1 MSATDLQG
9 SDWRP
14 VHRAKTY
21 ELVLDRIEEQISS
34 GRLVVGDRL
43 PSERQLSEVLG
54 VSRVAVREALRV
66 LEAMGVI
73 VQGTGSGPDAG
84 TVLTAQ
90 PAEAL
95 ARLVRLHVTL
105 ASVGSRDVVRA
116 RIALERE
123 SARLAAT
130 NATAA
135 DHDQLLRHLA
145 AMDDPAV
152 TPEVFNDEDTA
163 FHVAIARASGN
174 PLVAEMTT
182 ALRLAMRATLLAHLR
197 EADDFAGVTTR
208 LCGEHHGIHQ
218 ALREGKGSEAAD
230 LVEVHIAGF
239 YEVSLGA

>member
-1 MSATDLQG
+1 MTATEEMAQG
-9 SDWRP
+9 WRP
-14 VHRAKTY
+14 VQRAKTY

-43 PSERQLSEVLG
+43 PSERQLADVLG

-73 VQGTGSGPDAG
+73 VQGTGSGPEAG

-123 SARLAAT
+123 SARLAAVH
-130 NATAA
+130 ASAQ
-135 DHDQLLRHLA
+135 DHTEIRRHLA
-145 AMDDPAV
+145 AMDDPDV

-182 ALRLAMRATLLAHLR
+182 ALRLAMRATLLAHLQD
-197 EADDFAGVTTR
+197 ADDFAGVTGR

-218 ALREGKGSEAAD
+218 ALLDGEGARAAD
-230 LVEVHIAGF
+230 LVEAHIAAF
-239 YEVSLGA
+239 YGAAD